1 MPHPARTSE
10 ERIRVLRV
18 IARMNVGGP
27 AVQICG
33 LMRSLDPQ
41 RFEQVLACG
50 SVAPGEEDFLM
61 TQAPDVAAV
70 RIEGLGNSKSVASS
84 FKAARQL
91 RQLIKSFQPDIIHT
105 HTAKAGVLGRVVSLT
120 ADQSTRRVH
129 TFHGHV
135 LAGYFGPAISR
146 GLTLT
151 ERALATRTDALI
163 AVGPEVRDDLVR
175 RGVGRQNQFTV
186 IEPGV
191 EINRAYSRES
201 SRQFLG
207 IQKDEVVVSF
217 VGRLVPI
224 KRVDRFFD
232 ALRLLQDSGIPITAL
247 VAGDGPLRLELE
259 KTASSQGVNVR
270 FLGWMN
276 EPEMAFSAS
285 DLTVISSDNEGTPL
299 SVIQAALLGV
309 PAVATNVGSVAH
321 LIEEGATG
329 WLASPS
335 SQDLARAMRDALSAV
350 SADRDSLS
358 ENVRQSAEQRFSV
371 HRLASQHSDVYSKL
385 YQGS

>member
-27 AVQICG
+27 AVQISG
-33 LMRSLDPQ
+33 LMRNLDTQ

-70 RIEGLGNSKSVASS
+70 RIEGLGNSNSVTSS
-84 FKAARQL
+84 VKAASQL
-91 RQLIKSFQPDIIHT
+91 RQLIKRFRPDIIHT

-120 ADQSTRRVH
+120 ADRSTRRVH

-135 LAGYFGPAISR
+135 LAGYFGPTISR

-151 ERALATRTDALI
+151 ERALATQTDALI

-175 RGVGRQNQFTV
+175 RGVGQPRKFTV

-191 EINRAYSRES
+191 EVNRTHSRES
-201 SRQFLG
+201 SRQLLG
-207 IQKDEVVVSF
+207 IPRDEVVISF

-224 KRVDRFFD
+224 KRVDRFID
-232 ALRLLQDSGIPITAL
+232 ALRLLQDSGVPITAL
-247 VAGDGPLRLELE
+247 VAGDGPLRKELE
-259 KTASSQGVNVR
+259 KAASSQGVNVR
-270 FLGWMN
+270 FLGWIN

-309 PAVATNVGSVAH
+309 PAVATNVGSVGH
-321 LIEEGATG
+321 LIEEGVTG
-329 WLASPS
+329 WLAAPS
-335 SQDLARAMRDALSAV
+335 SQDLARAMREALRAV
-350 SADRDSLS
+350 SADREALS
-358 ENVRQSAEQRFSV
+358 VNVQQRAEQRFSV
-371 HRLASQHSDVYSKL
+371 QRLASQHSDVYSKL
-385 YQGS
+385 CQGS